1 MPSVNLSILDK
12 QSLMDKQ
19 KIAIIGVKYWPSR
32 GGVSRIV
39 EDTVELLK
47 DYFEF
52 TIYCYAHPMAATHM
66 SGVNVIQIEEKKMGV
81 VGVFNFYRECVN
93 HAVRFGDYDL
103 VHLHKIDAA
112 YFLPALT
119 QRYQVIAT
127 SHESPYKRDK
137 WSAIT
142 KQYFRAM
149 ERRFMNADAT
159 LTSIS
164 KPLAEYYEKA
174 YGRKVT
180 YIPNGVDVHLS
191 PNEADARTILN
202 KHDVKEPFIFF
213 AARRVMSTKG
223 AHHLLDALKR
233 LDYRGN
239 VVIAGDTRQVPAYTR
254 RLLEQAQGL
263 NVHFIGYVAEKATLM
278 ALVQLAEVFVFPSEV
293 EGMSVMLLEVASL
306 GTPVIAS
313 DIEENTSVF
322 DESELL
328 FFRSQDEADLA
339 QKLAWSFRHSKEMQQ
354 MAVRARRRVQT
365 EYNRELISQ
374 RYAMLYRQGHP
385 VMAR

>member
-1 MPSVNLSILDK
+1 ME
-12 QSLMDKQ
+12 KQ

-32 GGVSRIV
+32 GGVSRVV
-39 EDTVELLK
+39 EDTLDQLK
-47 DYFEF
+47 DMFEF
-52 TIYCYAHPMAATHM
+52 TVYCYAHPQAATHM
-66 SGVNVIQIEEKKMGV
+66 SGVNVIQIPEKKMGV
-81 VGVFNFYRECVN
+81 VGVFNFYRACVN
-93 HAVRFGDYDL
+93 HALHYGEYDL
-103 VHLHKIDAA
+103 IHLHKIDAA
-112 YFLPALT
+112 YFLPQLT

-137 WSAIT
+137 WSAFT

-149 ERRFMNADAT
+149 ERRFMHAEAT
-159 LTSIS
+159 LTCIS
-164 KPLAEYYEKA
+164 RPLVQYYESS
-174 YGRKVT
+174 YRRRVT
-180 YIPNGVDVHLS
+180 YIPNGVDLNLQ
-191 PNEADARTILN
+191 PNEAEARALL
-202 KHDVKEPFIFF
+202 KEHDVNEPFIFF

-223 AHHLLDALKR
+223 THHLLAALRR

-278 ALVQLAEVFVFPSEV
+278 ALVQMAEVFVFPSEV

-313 DIEENTSVF
+313 DIPENTSVF
-322 DESELL
+322 DKEELL
-328 FFRSQDEADLA
+328 FFRSQDDADLA
-339 QKLAWSFRHSKEMQQ
+339 QKLAWSFRHGKEMQQ
-354 MAVRARRRVQT
+354 MALRARRRVQT
-365 EYNRELISQ
+365 EYNRELIAQ

-385 VMAR
+385 VMV